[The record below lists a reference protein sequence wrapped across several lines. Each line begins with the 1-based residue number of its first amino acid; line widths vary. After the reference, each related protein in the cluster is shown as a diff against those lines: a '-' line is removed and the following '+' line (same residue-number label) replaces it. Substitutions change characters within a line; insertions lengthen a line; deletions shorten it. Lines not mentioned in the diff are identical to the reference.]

1 MTGAPVDFNTSSP
14 GSANAPTTMAWKGL
28 EDSDVSIERSA
39 SSKSAT
45 EERTSGAPLLVTA
58 YQPSPPR
65 TRRTWSAIASV
76 IRVLELGLKRTT
88 AIQALTWSAD
98 SRCDPTRHVR
108 SQVCRRPLVDPSR
121 LQVDDRAV
129 ERAGG
134 LHADELVQHV
144 LQRAPRIALETISA
158 PARAHG
164 PNHASASASV
174 WIIRSSGREAGQGL
188 PAGGRPRSSC
198 CVHVHG
204 R

>member
-1 MTGAPVDFNTSSP
+1 TSSP
-14 GSANAPTTMAWKGL
+14 GAANAPTTMAWKGL

-98 SRCDPTRHVR
+98 SRGDPTRHG
-108 SQVCRRPLVDPSR
+108 RRRGFP
-121 LQVDDRAV
+121 
-129 ERAGG
+129 
-134 LHADELVQHV
+134 
-144 LQRAPRIALETISA
+144 
-158 PARAHG
+158 
-164 PNHASASASV
+164 
-174 WIIRSSGREAGQGL
+174 
-188 PAGGRPRSSC
+188 RPRL
-198 CVHVHG
+198 G
-204 R
+204 P